1 MKFETYTHE
10 LVLNLKI
17 RKPEVATKI
26 QDGHLEFHIIGCHF
40 IPNCPISTKFCTQM
54 PQEVSQ
60 TKHLKLESYFD
71 IQDGG
76 GGHLGF

>member
-1 MKFETYTHE
+1 
-10 LVLNLKI
+10 
-17 RKPEVATKI
+17 
-26 QDGHLEFHIIGCHF
+26 
-40 IPNCPISTKFCTQM
+40 M

-76 GGHLGF
+76 GGHLGFWKIAITWKNVDSFQWNLKHRVIGSQWTRSN